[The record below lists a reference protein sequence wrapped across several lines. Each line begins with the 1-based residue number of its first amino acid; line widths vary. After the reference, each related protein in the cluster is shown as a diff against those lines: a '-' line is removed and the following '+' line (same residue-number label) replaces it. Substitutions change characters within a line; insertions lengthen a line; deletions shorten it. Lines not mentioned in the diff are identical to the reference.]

1 MSEDGV
7 IFLPENVVQDLAGRR
22 LPQGGTPMEFEY
34 CGKRYR
40 ARQRDPSQLEG
51 EIQCE
56 PIQEPGSKE
65 AGTKEEGATQASW
78 SRPAHCS
85 LGLLIPSRIEM
96 SAAVRSA
103 AVDAH
108 HRFSII

>member
-40 ARQRDPSQLEG
+40 TRQRDPSQLEG

-56 PIQEPGSKE
+56 PIQEPVQKKPVQKKKE
-65 AGTKEEGATQASW
+65 QLK
-78 SRPAHCS
+78 RP
-85 LGLLIPSRIEM
+85 GRGRRI
-96 SAAVRSA
+96 AR
-103 AVDAH
+103 
-108 HRFSII
+108 

>member
-56 PIQEPGSKE
+56 LIQEPVQKKPVQKKKE
-65 AGTKEEGATQASW
+65 QLK
-78 SRPAHCS
+78 RP
-85 LGLLIPSRIEM
+85 GRGRRI
-96 SAAVRSA
+96 AR
-103 AVDAH
+103 
-108 HRFSII
+108 

>member
-22 LPQGGTPMEFEY
+22 LPQGGTPMDFEY

-56 PIQEPGSKE
+56 PIQEPVQKKPVQKKKE
-65 AGTKEEGATQASW
+65 QLK
-78 SRPAHCS
+78 RP
-85 LGLLIPSRIEM
+85 GRGRRI
-96 SAAVRSA
+96 AR
-103 AVDAH
+103 
-108 HRFSII
+108 